1 MRRFLSS
8 LRSWQLVLLAALL
21 LLADLLIPDPLPFVD
36 ELLLAVLTYLLAR
49 WLEPRSATNRG
60 RFGDAPRR
68 QI

>member
-49 WLEPRSATNRG
+49 WRQPPQGGPR
-60 RFGDAPRR
+60 
-68 QI
+68 

>member
-1 MRRFLSS
+1 MRRFPSS

-49 WLEPRSATNRG
+49 WRKPPHAGPR
-60 RFGDAPRR
+60 
-68 QI
+68 